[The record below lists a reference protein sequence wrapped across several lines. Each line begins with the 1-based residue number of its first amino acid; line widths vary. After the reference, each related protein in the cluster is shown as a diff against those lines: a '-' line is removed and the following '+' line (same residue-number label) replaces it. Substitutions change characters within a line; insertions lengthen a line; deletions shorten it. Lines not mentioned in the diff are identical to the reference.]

1 MLKDDSDNINVFS
14 NVENLELYSDQ
25 YPFTLSLRVSN
36 FETETEYRKFIKN
49 CELLIRRCREY
60 KYWRDY
66 IIDVLQTNTC
76 MITHEVIGEVTI
88 DVHHHVPSLYILV
101 CCLVNEKIENS
112 KEFCSFDIASEAIE
126 LHYKNKLGYATL
138 IKSMHEKFHNG
149 HLDIPIEVVKGDY
162 NNFIAS
168 HSKYMDEEDLDQI
181 NKRLA
186 TKHSN
191 CSWSKDDY
199 PIAAEG

>member
-36 FETETEYRKFIKN
+36 FETEIEYRKFVKN
-49 CELLIRRCREY
+49 CELLVRRCREY
-60 KYWRDY
+60 KYWRNY
-66 IIDVLQTNTC
+66 IVDVLQVNTC

-101 CCLVNEKIENS
+101 CCLVNERIES
-112 KEFCSFDIASEAIE
+112 GKEFCSFDIASEAIE
-126 LHYKNKLGYATL
+126 LHFKNKLGYVTL

-162 NNFIAS
+162 NSFISS

-181 NKRLA
+181 NRRLA